1 MTTVLDTASLDI
13 VSSDTVDSPAA
24 TAAPEPALASWPVRA
39 GAFAIDV
46 LLGLAVIVTLGV
58 LAAASPTHGWLWWVY
73 VGVAVAVGGAMLLN
87 RVVAPATTGW
97 TLGRS
102 VFGIR
107 VATAGGDA
115 GLVRL
120 TLRELAHLLD
130 TAALCIGWLWPLWDS
145 RNRTFADLLARTEVR
160 RVAVAEEHVR
170 GVRRRAAVAMLA
182 AALLCGSA
190 VGLGY
195 WSSYRQELTVQ
206 QARAQLADQGPRTVE
221 QLLSYGIDSMDQD
234 FARALTLTTDNY
246 RTQLAEQQAAV
257 RKAGPNTNEY
267 WAVSSAVLPGSTKTE
282 GTMLLALQGQ
292 RGIDPKNLKFL
303 TATVRVD
310 FRKIDGQW
318 RVDNLTVL
326 TKPQMNGAG

>member
-1 MTTVLDTASLDI
+1 MTAVLDAAVLDT
-13 VSSDTVDSPAA
+13 VDAKPA
-24 TAAPEPALASWPVRA
+24 AAPEPPLASWPVRA

-46 LLGLAVIVTLGV
+46 LLGLGVIATLAV
-58 LAAASPTHGWLWWVY
+58 LAYAAPPYSWLWWVY
-73 VGVAVAVGGAMLLN
+73 AGVAIVVMVAMLVN
-87 RVVAPATTGW
+87 RVVLPTRTGW

-107 VATAGGDA
+107 VTTAGGDA

-130 TAALCIGWLWPLWDS
+130 TAAVFIGWLWPLWDG
-145 RNRTFADLLARTEVR
+145 RNRTFADLLARTEVH
-160 RVAVAEEHVR
+160 RVGVREEDVR
-170 GVRRRAAVAMLA
+170 DIRRRAAVVLLA
-182 AALLCGSA
+182 AALLCGA
-190 VGLGY
+190 AAGLGY
-195 WSSYRQELTVQ
+195 WGSYRQELAIQ
-206 QARAQLADQGPRTVE
+206 QARTQLADQGPRIVE
-221 QLLSYGIDSMDQD
+221 QLLSYGVDSMDQD

-246 RTQLAEQQAAV
+246 RPQVLEQQQAV
-257 RKAGPNTNEY
+257 HKAGPNTNEY
-267 WAVSSAVLPGSTKTE
+267 WAVTSAVLPDSTKTE

-292 RGIDPKNLKFL
+292 RGTDPKNLKFL

-326 TKPQMNGAG
+326 TKPQMSGAGQ